1 MAPLTSRQRQQL
13 NQFMEITGAGE
24 TVAKTVSISYY
35 FSCARFGLERQVRYI
50 H

>member
-24 TVAKTVSISYY
+24 TVAKTVGISFY
-35 FSCARFGLERQVRYI
+35 F
-50 H
+50 